1 MNTPA
6 KHFRPQSAQQRR
18 AVLKQID
25 AVEIISLPPGF
36 KAEMVEMDGLHLQSI
51 ATPLAH
57 EPGSVDRLQQQ
68 LRQAETQRRMRA
80 LAQLPLAP
88 LNQQHIAVIKQHQ
101 ASRKNANNS
110 DIAATAT
117 AEINAIYAHYA
128 NQSKAPR
135 WSQFPQQ
142 QQQAQPPIAQDPLND
157 RIRAHIEASSASD
170 RKAAW
175 FIGAVMGACIAA
187 VVFIPYF
194 AKSA

>member
-6 KHFRPQSAQQRR
+6 KHFRPQTTQQRR

-25 AVEIISLPPGF
+25 AVEIISLPPSF
-36 KAEMVEMDGLHLQSI
+36 NAEMMEMDGLHLQSI
-51 ATPLAH
+51 STPLAH

-101 ASRKNANNS
+101 ASRKGANDS
-110 DIAATAT
+110 DIAAR
-117 AEINAIYAHYA
+117 AISELSLIEAHYA
-128 NQSKAPR
+128 VQSWEARLDKQSKP
-135 WSQFPQQ
+135 
-142 QQQAQPPIAQDPLND
+142 QPPIAQDPLND

-175 FIGAVMGACIAA
+175 FIGAVMCACIAA